1 MGIFAQET
9 NRTCKGKQQN
19 QIDIDN
25 HTVFQYTIHTERQNM
40 NTKSKLA
47 TLLLSTTLAACGGGS
62 SIDPVVETPL
72 DRPVQPYVFKYGEF
86 SRVNFNSLARTT
98 NCPTDNFEVWLVAG
112 QSNAAAYAQKPINE
126 VSGGKVVQFFD
137 GRCYNVASPLLGS
150 SAWPIEATLN
160 NYNPFIS
167 VAKQYSIETG
177 KTVII
182 KSFAVG
188 GQPIRKW
195 YDGEYRVPFF
205 TEVQQTLS
213 SVGINRFIWQQG
225 ETDNFEGTTT
235 EAYVNMFENLVFTLR
250 QYGFNGSVHVA
261 RSSICAG
268 SPLNNNIGLAHDQLR
283 TQYPGPNTDVIADTT
298 NRYDECHFSSVGVEA
313 FKELWMNVLR

>member
-1 MGIFAQET
+1 
-9 NRTCKGKQQN
+9 
-19 QIDIDN
+19 
-25 HTVFQYTIHTERQNM
+25 M

-62 SIDPVVETPL
+62 SIDPVEETPV
-72 DRPVQPYVFKYGEF
+72 DRPAQPYVFKYGEF

-98 NCPTDNFEVWLVAG
+98 NCPTENFEVWLVAG
-112 QSNAAAYAQKPINE
+112 QSNAAAYAQKPMNDLT
-126 VSGGKVVQFFD
+126 GGKVVQFFD
-137 GRCYNVASPLLGS
+137 GRCHNVASPLLGS

-195 YDGEYRVPFF
+195 FDGEYRVPFF
-205 TEVQQTLS
+205 NEVHQTLAM
-213 SVGINRFIWQQG
+213 VGINRVFWQQG

-235 EAYVNMFENLVFTLR
+235 ASYIAMFESIVVTLR
-250 QYGFNGSVHVA
+250 QFGFNGSIHVA

-268 SPLNNNIGLAHDQLR
+268 SPINNNIGIAQDELR
-283 TQYPGPNTDVIADTT
+283 TRYPGPNTDVIANYI
-298 NRYDECHFSSVGVEA
+298 NRHDECHFSAVGVEA
-313 FKELWMNVLR
+313 FTNLWMDAIR